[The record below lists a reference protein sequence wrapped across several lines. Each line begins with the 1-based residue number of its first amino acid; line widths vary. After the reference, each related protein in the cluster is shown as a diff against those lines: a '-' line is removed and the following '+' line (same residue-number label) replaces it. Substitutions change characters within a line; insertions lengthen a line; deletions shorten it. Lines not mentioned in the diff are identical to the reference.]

1 VTKAIGFS
9 LLALLVA
16 SLAQAESVGA
26 VFYISLENHNWT
38 QRASLTSP
46 HPIYRNP
53 AAPFINSLVSPGNPN
68 AANVSYASKY
78 LNVVKVPCDQ
88 QLDWVHPSEPNYVWM
103 EAGLAKLTVPLNRRD
118 DPPFPNNI
126 VTAQHL
132 SQLLQEKGLAWR
144 SYQEDID
151 LAKDLM
157 GQVTD
162 KALPAS
168 EWTVPLISFFGAS
181 PAYSNRYNASHQ
193 YNYQPKHNPPL
204 FFEDTNG
211 GNDAARNNPMAK
223 NYAPLQQ
230 LESDLTNNTVARY
243 NWITPNIHNDM
254 HSSLKT
260 DFAYNGV
267 TYAAG
272 TDEQQIALGDNF
284 LSKIVPLIE
293 SSQAVRNNGLI
304 VIWTDETEGS
314 PGCGSV
320 EFTLAEIVISP
331 LARGNAYANSIAYS
345 HSSDLRTPAG
355 DFWRRQ
361 PGRLSR
367 RRGQCD
373 LIDRSVQARRDPSV
387 VAERYTL
394 VYSLV

>member
-1 VTKAIGFS
+1 MTKAIGVS
-9 LLALLVA
+9 LFALLIA
-16 SLAQAESVGA
+16 SLAQAESIGA
-26 VFYISLENHNWT
+26 VFYIPLENHNWT
-38 QRASLTSP
+38 QPTSMTSP

-53 AAPFINSLVSPGNPN
+53 AAPFINSLVTPGNAN

-78 LNVVKVPCDQ
+78 LNVVNVPCNQ

-126 VTAQHL
+126 VTAPHL
-132 SQLLQEKGLAWR
+132 SQLLQEKGLVWR

-151 LAKDLM
+151 LAKDPM

-162 KALPAS
+162 KALSAS
-168 EWTVPLISFFGAS
+168 EWTVPLIPFSGAS
-181 PAYSNRYNASHQ
+181 PAYSNRYNGSHQ

-284 LSKIVPLIE
+284 LSKTVPLIE
-293 SSQAVRNNGLI
+293 SSQAFRNNGLI

-314 PGCGSV
+314 PGCGSA

-331 LARGNAYANSIAYS
+331 LAKGNAYTNSIPYS
-345 HSSDLRTPAG
+345 HSSDLRSLQEIFGVAG
-355 DFWRRQ
+355 PKGYLGD
-361 PGRLSR
+361 SANATS
-367 RRGQCD
+367 
-373 LIDRSVQARRDPSV
+373 LIDLFKPGAIP
-387 VAERYTL
+387 L
-394 VYSLV
+394 SLQDAAH